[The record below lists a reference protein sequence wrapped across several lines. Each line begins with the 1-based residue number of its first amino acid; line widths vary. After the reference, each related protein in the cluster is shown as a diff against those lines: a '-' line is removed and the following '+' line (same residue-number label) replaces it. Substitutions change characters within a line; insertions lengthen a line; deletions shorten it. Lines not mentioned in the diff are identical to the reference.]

1 MPLQSFFFF
10 FFAWGDWME
19 MLTNWKAKIKFF
31 ERFPLNST
39 GRIQFIMI
47 FLPFIFTMSRP
58 LVSVGIPIPNI
69 ESASFITNPM
79 FLKQQ
84 RIPLCIELF
93 SWISFKRER
102 EREREWERREE
113 GEREWERRRV
123 FAGHFRYVNG
133 VWKQKRY
140 RSTIRIISLK
150 NYFISVALASLIQRW
165 KI

>member
-1 MPLQSFFFF
+1 MYRIIQLDFF
-10 FFAWGDWME
+10 
-19 MLTNWKAKIKFF
+19 
-31 ERFPLNST
+31 
-39 GRIQFIMI
+39 Q
-47 FLPFIFTMSRP
+47 
-58 LVSVGIPIPNI
+58 
-69 ESASFITNPM
+69 
-79 FLKQQ
+79 
-84 RIPLCIELF
+84 
-93 SWISFKRER
+93 ER
-102 EREREWERREE
+102 ERELERREE